1 MTMNKRSPWIPAS
14 VLLLVALAVAAYTA
28 RERLAPPAAPAPIV
42 HDYEKYPYT
51 RNEQAKVVDFAT
63 QPGSGYANGGLLHDR
78 ILQRQLADAGWTLRE
93 HGYLTGKEMQPYCD
107 GRLDVMVMG
116 DLPTITALAQ
126 KRVVLVAVARINTN
140 GIIAKRKIT
149 PAQLKGLR
157 IGYPP
162 GTSAHF
168 MLHQAL
174 RAAGLSMA
182 DIVPVHVNP
191 NEMEQALRDGK
202 VDAVSSWDHFAMNI
216 VERVPGTEVILSAGT
231 STYILADSDFAAQYP
246 EQLKAM
252 LASVYR
258 AARWSRA
265 SEENMRA
272 ALSWTRQSNIRFS
285 GKTQIQS
292 EVQWIGLM
300 RKDTT
305 ENPAFPLLPL
315 DVGAD
320 NGRLQ
325 QLFAFGKEV
334 GLIPATVADW
344 PTISRK
350 ILHQPM
356 QDVVR
361 EREKWQLDRADYSP
375 EALSAH

>member
-1 MTMNKRSPWIPAS
+1 MNKRLMWIFGLA
-14 VLLLVALAVAAYTA
+14 LLLLTLAVVGYYA
-28 RERLAPPAAPAPIV
+28 RQRPVPPAPAAMV
-42 HDYEKYPYT
+42 RDYEKYPYT
-51 RNEQAKVVDFAT
+51 RNDQAKVVDFAT

-78 ILQRQLADAGWTLRE
+78 ILQKQLADAGWTLRE

-126 KRVVLVAVARINTN
+126 KRVAIVAVARINTN
-140 GIIAKRKIT
+140 AIVANRKIT
-149 PAQLKGLR
+149 PAQFKGLR

-182 DIVPVHVNP
+182 DIVPVHVNS
-191 NEMEQALRDGK
+191 NDMEQALRDGK

-216 VERVPGTEVILSAGT
+216 VERVPGSEVILSAGT
-231 STYILADSDFAAQYP
+231 STYILADIDFATQYP

-258 AARWSRA
+258 GAHWSRT
-265 SEENMRA
+265 SEENMRT
-272 ALSWTRQSNIRFS
+272 ALAWTRQSNIRFS
-285 GKTQIQS
+285 GKTQVQS

-305 ENPAFPLLPL
+305 ENPSFPLLPP
-315 DVGAD
+315 DVAND

-325 QLFAFGKEV
+325 QLFAFGREV
-334 GLIPATVADW
+334 GLIPATAGDW
-344 PTISRK
+344 PTISRR

-361 EREKWQLDRADYSP
+361 ERDRWQLDRADYAP
-375 EALSAH
+375 EVLYPH